1 MRLLKWGLVSAALI
15 MAAPVLAQGKMAGP
29 EQPSEAWTDI
39 RESMF
44 PDVTMTEAGD
54 VISLEAPYRAH
65 DAAAVP
71 VRLRLDPGE
80 GRTVERLT
88 LIVDENP
95 APVAAEFEIFPAMGP
110 VVEMSTRLRVNAYS
124 NVRAIVELSDGSV
137 LQTARYVK
145 ASGGCSAPAS
155 SDPVAALAAL
165 GKMKVR
171 LFDAA
176 ERAGANRLDAQIMIK
191 HPNNSGFQ
199 LDQVTQLYVPARF
212 VDQIAIYEGDTPVLR
227 MEGGI
232 SLSEDPS
239 LRFSFIPN
247 GDAVLRV
254 EAGDTD
260 GAEFGQTFVLD
271 YAG

>member
-1 MRLLKWGLVSAALI
+1 MHLVKWASVAAALS
-15 MAAPVLAQGKMAGP
+15 MAAPAFANDRLAGP
-29 EQPSEAWTDI
+29 EQPSEVWTDI
-39 RESMF
+39 REDLYGAA
-44 PDVTMTEAGD
+44 DVAEAGET
-54 VISLEAPYRAH
+54 ISLEAPYRAH

-71 VRLRLDPGE
+71 VRLRIDPGAD
-80 GRTVERLT
+80 RTVEKLT

-95 APVAAEFEIFPAMGP
+95 APIAAEFTLFPAMGH
-110 VVEMSTRLRVNAYS
+110 VIDLSTRLRVNAYS
-124 NVRAIVELSDGSV
+124 NVRAVVELSDGAIM
-137 LQTARYVK
+137 QTARFVK

-155 SDPVAALAAL
+155 GDPVAALAAL

-171 LFDAA
+171 FFDPDDTVSPD
-176 ERAGANRLDAQIMIK
+176 RLAAQIMIK

-212 VDQIAIYEGDTPVLR
+212 VDQIAVFEGDDPLFR

-239 LRFSFIPN
+239 LRFSFAPN
-247 GDAVLRV
+247 GAGALRV
-254 EAGDTD
+254 EASDTD
-260 GAEFGQTFVLD
+260 GVEFGQTFVLD